1 MPQKKGENI
10 TPFQFFALSYLYSEE
25 LKKMEKEQF
34 IDDNIRMR
42 THHSQSS
49 ITPSP
54 ISVSVRELAVKLPI
68 SMIENRVSTDQILE
82 QLQILESN
90 QLLELAGIGGY
101 RGEYTKFSITTDG
114 IIFLKAIYAKLSQA
128 IKDKNVYEKTI
139 DSVEGNSEA
148 KTWLKGTWDELKYK
162 AQDEIADTILSGVR
176 KYGTELIGIGFRLLN
191 EYMKN
196 PSH

>member
-1 MPQKKGENI
+1 MSKEEGENI
-10 TPFQFFALSYLYSEE
+10 TVFQFFALSYLYSEE
-25 LKKMEKEQF
+25 LKRTQKEQF

-49 ITPSP
+49 VTPSP
-54 ISVSVRELAVKLPI
+54 IAVSVRELAVKSPT
-68 SMIENRVSTDQILE
+68 SMIKERLTSDQILE

-114 IIFLKAIYAKLSQA
+114 IMFLKSIYAQLSEA
-128 IKDKNVYEKTI
+128 IKDKNVYEKII
-139 DSVEGNSEA
+139 DNVEGNSEA
-148 KTWLKGTWDELKYK
+148 KTWLKGAWDKLKDK
-162 AQDEIADTILSGVR
+162 AQDEIADIILSGVR

-196 PSH
+196 TSH